1 MLSATMATPA
11 QTDGA
16 LLLLWL
22 RLLGW
27 EVETAH
33 DGRLAV
39 GIASHLHDDGRTLRV
54 GGCAPSDGELALQLF
69 EHALRAL
76 DHTRHR
82 EQQPTAA

>member
-1 MLSATMATPA
+1 MLSATMAAPA
-11 QTDGA
+11 RTDGA

-33 DGRLAV
+33 DGRLLV
-39 GIASHLHDDGRTLRV
+39 GVASHLHDDGRTLRV
-54 GGCAPSDGELALQLF
+54 GGCAPTEGELALQLF

-76 DHTRHR
+76 EHARHR
-82 EQQPTAA
+82 DRQPAAA